1 MKAIRILAGCALAM
15 CLALPALADTDF
27 HVRLNLGNA
36 PPPPRVYVRHAPQT
50 VWLPQYQVSVVN
62 DPDFDDDYFQVGGY
76 WYVYRDNYWYRARSW
91 RGPFTVIDERYVP
104 RSIAMVPANHWHHG
118 RWTGPYNSGYERGY
132 HRNYNRGGWRDRYG
146 RWHDS
151 DRGWRDRYG
160 NWHRNDDR
168 GGWRDRDGNWHDNR

>member
-62 DPDFDDDYFQVGGY
+62 DPDFDDDYFQCGMY
-76 WYVYRDNYWYRARSW
+76 WYVNHGDYWYRARSW
-91 RGPFTVIDERYVP
+91 RGPYTVIETRYVP
-104 RSIAMVPANHWHHG
+104 QSVMVVPARHWRHHPWGGPPG
-118 RWTGPYNSGYERGY
+118 RASYVERRPVPIERVRVKDR
-132 HRNYNRGGWRDRYG
+132 HDDRRRD
-146 RWHDS
+146 
-151 DRGWRDRYG
+151 
-160 NWHRNDDR
+160 DDR
-168 GGWRDRDGNWHDNR
+168 GHDRGHGRGNGHR